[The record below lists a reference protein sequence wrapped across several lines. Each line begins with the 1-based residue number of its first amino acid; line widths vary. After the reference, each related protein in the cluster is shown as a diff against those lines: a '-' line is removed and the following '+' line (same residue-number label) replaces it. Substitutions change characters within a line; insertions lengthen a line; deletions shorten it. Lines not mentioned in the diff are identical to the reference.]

1 MRTHAFYSHF
11 RFRLEDSSRTSRS
24 KRTALCNAKE
34 KQSKNYWAVKAAEL
48 QLFSIQATISRREA
62 DYAVSYCKRAV
73 QPCCAYSELHIYFC
87 RRIAAIA
94 LYPSCQDTR
103 RNRRL
108 SVNGGGEKKEG
119 EAAGKRLKREKRTAE
134 EKRKSS
140 SLRQGKILQ
149 KPRETGGQAPHI
161 WDY

>member
-1 MRTHAFYSHF
+1 
-11 RFRLEDSSRTSRS
+11 
-24 KRTALCNAKE
+24 
-34 KQSKNYWAVKAAEL
+34 VVEL
-48 QLFSIQATISRREA
+48 QFFSIQATICRREA

-87 RRIAAIA
+87 HCIAAIA

-140 SLRQGKILQ
+140 LPRQEKIL
-149 KPRETGGQAPHI
+149 KEHGETGDQAPHI

>member
-1 MRTHAFYSHF
+1 MWTYAFYSCF
-11 RFRLEDSSRTSRS
+11 RFRLGDSSRTSPS
-24 KRTALCNAKE
+24 KRTALCKTKE
-34 KQSKNYWAVKAAEL
+34 KPSKNYWAVKAVEL
-48 QLFSIQATISRREA
+48 QLFSIQATISGREA

-73 QPCCAYSELHIYFC
+73 QPCCTYSELHIYFC
-87 RRIAAIA
+87 HCIAAIA

-108 SVNGGGEKKEG
+108 SANGGGGKKEG

-140 SLRQGKILQ
+140 SLRQEKIL
-149 KPRETGGQAPHI
+149 KKYGETDQAPHI